1 VVRAHLVAEFA
12 SIVDGNLADP
22 RIAYVYADACP
33 PTPFGRCFAVQDR
46 LPLSV
51 KRLRAEL
58 RDRGV
63 GRLTIMKRG
72 SALEPERLR
81 RELRLSGPAEA
92 TVILTRVADAPTA
105 LLVSPVAAA
114 R

>member
-1 VVRAHLVAEFA
+1 
-12 SIVDGNLADP
+12 VDGHLADP
-22 RIAYVYADACP
+22 RIAYVYADAP
-33 PTPFGRCFAVQDR
+33 SPTPYARCFAVLEC

-51 KRLRAEL
+51 KRLRAML
-58 RDRGV
+58 RERGV
-63 GRLTIMKRG
+63 GRLTIKKRG

-105 LLVSPVAAA
+105 LLAAPV
-114 R
+114 